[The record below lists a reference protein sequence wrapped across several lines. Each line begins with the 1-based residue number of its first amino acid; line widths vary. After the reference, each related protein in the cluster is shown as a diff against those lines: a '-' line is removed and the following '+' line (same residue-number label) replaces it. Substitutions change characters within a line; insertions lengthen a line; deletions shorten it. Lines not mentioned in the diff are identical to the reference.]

1 MSKPD
6 CYKCKHR
13 RDLPGDCHS
22 ACHHP
27 AFAAVMADPMA
38 RVLGIFAS
46 VRRVA
51 PVQGEADGIKVVGH
65 PHGIRSGWFNHPM
78 NFDPV
83 WLAECSG
90 FESCDAALDEGGK

>member
-1 MSKPD
+1 MDKTEKPD

-27 AFAAVMADPMA
+27 AFAGVMADPLM
-38 RVLGIFAS
+38 RIFGIFAS
-46 VRRVA
+46 VQRTE
-51 PVQGEADGIKVVGH
+51 PIQGKAEGIKVVGN
-65 PHGIRSGWFNHPM
+65 PHGIRRGWFNHPM

-83 WLAECSG
+83 WLQECSG
-90 FESCDAALDEGGK
+90 FEARE